1 MVVLGAFAR
10 ILEFIKYRKDYCIFV
25 NIFEKALVELLPFII
40 SFFIFVS
47 IFVIVIILMQ
57 ADLEI

>member
-25 NIFEKALVELLPFII
+25 NIFEKALVELL
-40 SFFIFVS
+40 
-47 IFVIVIILMQ
+47 Q